1 MLLLHVLFTATPAAA
16 LLGARLSH
24 CLELA
29 ERPFADGTLPR
40 GLVADIGCDHG
51 YLAAELAHLG
61 RTVAAVDVAEA
72 PLDGCRRHFAERGL
86 EPAAYVLG
94 DGVAAVQAN
103 ERLGWCETAIVAGVG
118 PRTASAVV
126 DGACAGPAPPPRRFV
141 LQPAQCWIG
150 NMRSLRETLANNGYG
165 VAEEKWLDDNGPNQR
180 PNGRRLLV
188 TIRADRDA
196 AAEPSETELL
206 VGLASTDAARSA
218 YVKHHAQWV
227 EDVSNHP
234 RDSPK
239 RREAARWLPLLRSE
253 LRTPV
258 N

>member
-1 MLLLHVLFTATPAAA
+1 MRTALLHVLFTATPANA
-16 LLGARLSH
+16 LLGARLTH

-29 ERPFADGTLPR
+29 ERPFADGTRPH

-51 YLAAELAHLG
+51 YLAAELADRG

-94 DGVAAVQAN
+94 DGVAAVQAD
-103 ERLGWCETAIVAGVG
+103 ERLDWCETAIVAGVG

-150 NMRSLRETLANNGYG
+150 NMRSLREALASNGYG
-165 VAEEKWLDDNGPNQR
+165 VAEERWLDDNGPNQR

-206 VGLASTDAARSA
+206 VGLPSADAARSA
-218 YVKHHAQWV
+218 YVKHHTQWV

-234 RDSPK
+234 RDSQK
-239 RREAARWLPLLRSE
+239 RRDAARWLPLLRSA
-253 LRTPV
+253 LL
-258 N
+258 

>member
-1 MLLLHVLFTATPAAA
+1 MRTTLLHLLFATATPATA
-16 LLGARLSH
+16 LLGTRLTH
-24 CLELA
+24 CLQLA

-51 YLAAELAHLG
+51 YLAAELAHRG

-94 DGVAAVQAN
+94 DGVAAVQADAS
-103 ERLGWCETAIVAGVG
+103 LGYCETAIVAGVG
-118 PRTASAVV
+118 PRTASSVV
-126 DGACAGPAPPPRRFV
+126 EGACAGPAPPPRRFV

-150 NMRSLRETLANNGYG
+150 NMRSLRETLASNGYG
-165 VAEEKWLDDNGPNQR
+165 VVEERWLDDNGPNQR

-188 TIRADRDA
+188 TIRADRDVA
-196 AAEPSETELL
+196 AAPSEAELL
-206 VGLASTDAARSA
+206 VGLPSADAARRS
-218 YVKHHAQWV
+218 YVKHHKQWV
-227 EDVSNHP
+227 EDVANHP
-234 RDSPK
+234 RDSRK

-253 LRTPV
+253 VL
-258 N
+258 

>member
-1 MLLLHVLFTATPAAA
+1 MRAALLQVLFVTATPAAA
-16 LLGARLSH
+16 LLGARLTH
-24 CLELA
+24 CLDLA

-51 YLAAELAHLG
+51 YLAAELADRG
-61 RTVAAVDVAEA
+61 RTVAAVDVAQA

-94 DGVAAVQAN
+94 DGVAAVQAD
-103 ERLGWCETAIVAGVG
+103 ERLAWCETAIVAGVG

-126 DGACAGPAPPPRRFV
+126 KGACSGPSPPPRRFV
-141 LQPAQCWIG
+141 LQPAQCWVG

-196 AAEPSETELL
+196 AAATSETELL
-206 VGLASTDAARSA
+206 VGLASADAARRS
-218 YVKHHAQWV
+218 YVNHHTQWV
-227 EDVSNHP
+227 EDVANHP
-234 RDSPK
+234 RDSRK

-253 LRTPV
+253 LV
-258 N
+258 